1 MDTDSFVIYVKTEDF
16 YKDIAGNVKRWFDT
30 FNMMKR
36 MTDHFQL
43 VEIKRKQFFKREN
56 HNRILPGKPQY
67 NFVCLEL
74 NDMHIDWMMIL
85 KRKKVRKNAQ

>member
-43 VEIKRKQFFKREN
+43 VETKRK
-56 HNRILPGKPQY
+56 
-67 NFVCLEL
+67 
-74 NDMHIDWMMIL
+74 
-85 KRKKVRKNAQ
+85 